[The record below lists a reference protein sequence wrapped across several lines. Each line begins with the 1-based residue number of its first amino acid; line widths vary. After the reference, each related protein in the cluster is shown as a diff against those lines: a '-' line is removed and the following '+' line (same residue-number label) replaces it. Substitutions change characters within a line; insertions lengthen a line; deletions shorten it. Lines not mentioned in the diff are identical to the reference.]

1 LTEAS
6 VVNFFKGRVIAS
18 DVALEERR
26 RNPNF
31 IEVSHGHL
39 LVNVP
44 LSAYEGTTYHIRPE
58 EAEKLKRML
67 ASRYPWLSPN
77 ALKVFIEEAEQ
88 AMFDRIQSQLGYME
102 KARHAMASGNYQRSK
117 TMAERHLE
125 RLPDDPD
132 ALYVLGESLCRL
144 GESEQGLA
152 TIAKARSLVRKRQV

>member
-1 LTEAS
+1 MFIIE
-6 VVNFFKGRVIAS
+6 N
-18 DVALEERR
+18 DVAEETK

-39 LVNVP
+39 KVNVP
-44 LSAYEGTTYHIRPE
+44 LSAYEGTTYHIKPE
-58 EAEKLKRML
+58 EAENLKRML
-67 ASRYPWLSPN
+67 ASRYPWLTKN

-102 KARHAMASGNYQRSK
+102 KARHAMASGNYQRSRS
-117 TMAERHLE
+117 MAEKHLE

-144 GESEQGLA
+144 GEAEEGLA
-152 TIAKARSLVRKRQV
+152 TLAKARSMVRKR

>member
-1 LTEAS
+1 VVANGVATEQR
-6 VVNFFKGRVIAS
+6 KG
-18 DVALEERR
+18 
-26 RNPNF
+26 NPNF

-88 AMFDRIQSQLGYME
+88 AMFDRIQSQLGYMD
-102 KARHAMASGNYQRSK
+102 KARHAMATGNYQRSK
-117 TMAERHLE
+117 LMAERHLE
-125 RLPDDPD
+125 RLPDDSD

-144 GESEQGLA
+144 GESEKGLA
-152 TIAKARSLVRKRQV
+152 TLAKARSATKRK